1 MRACFAVLTTVS
13 SSLLLAGCT
22 ALDKS
27 PAKQQTSMHNH
38 NHDHQH
44 EHDHAGPPTMA
55 RRLQMEGPPEPFV
68 APLPAGGAYLPLIAP
83 TRSVSM
89 RSGVVTLEPG
99 AAIGWHS
106 TGPNEELIICLV
118 GAGVLAVEGQ
128 PDRPLAA
135 GQFAYNPPQTPHN
148 VINRGD
154 EPLQYIFIVAPA
166 VADDAK

>member
-1 MRACFAVLTTVS
+1 MRACLTILTTVS
-13 SSLLLAGCT
+13 LSLLWAGCAT
-22 ALDKS
+22 PDKPS
-27 PAKQQTSMHNH
+27 AEQGTSMQR
-38 NHDHQH
+38 HDHD
-44 EHDHAGPPTMA
+44 HDHGPPTMA
-55 RRLQMEGPPEPFV
+55 RRLQMEGTPKPFV

-83 TRSVSM
+83 SRSVSM

-99 AAIGWHS
+99 AEIGWHS
-106 TGPNEELIICLV
+106 TGPNEELIICLS

-166 VADDAK
+166 VADDAE